1 MFENENRGICVPS
14 LTLRRRSLWAHT
26 VGFGLDLEPLFAPAL
41 HTLLSRPDC
50 LPLSFDLLRF
60 ELESLALPLPRLAPA
75 CCFGVCVSCAPTDCH
90 AVVVVESPTP
100 RIDAAAA
107 IVVSPRRRIIMVIVI
122 GFA

>member
-60 ELESLALPLPRLAPA
+60 ELESLALPLPRLAPVRG
-75 CCFGVCVSCAPTDCH
+75 FGTSISQPSTDRCH
-90 AVVVVESPTP
+90 VVVESPIP

-107 IVVSPRRRIIMVIVI
+107 IVVSPRRRIITATVI

>member
-14 LTLRRRSLWAHT
+14 LTLRRRSLWAQA
-26 VGFGLDLEPLFAPAL
+26 VGEGFDLDLEPLFAPAL

-60 ELESLALPLPRLAPA
+60 ELESLALPLPRLTPVR
-75 CCFGVCVSCAPTDCH
+75 CFGTSISFAPTDCH
-90 AVVVVESPTP
+90 DVESPTP

-107 IVVSPRRRIIMVIVI
+107 IVVSPRRRIIMETVI

>member
-14 LTLRRRSLWAHT
+14 RTLRRRSLWAQA
-26 VGFGLDLEPLFAPAL
+26 VGEGFDLEPLFAPAL

-60 ELESLALPLPRLAPA
+60 ELESLALPLPRLAPVRD
-75 CCFGVCVSCAPTDCH
+75 FGTSISFAPTDCH
-90 AVVVVESPTP
+90 DVESPTP

-107 IVVSPRRRIIMVIVI
+107 IVVSPRRRIIMVSVI